1 MKRLMKILFG
11 LSIGAAVAVLF
22 APKSGREL
30 REQLIGGATGKLL
43 PAAPVEFPEPEGERL
58 WDAGTAT
65 AVAQPTVVEPAF
77 EEPGIVEEA
86 AVVVEEEAVE
96 EVAAVEPEV
105 VEEVT
110 AAEPEVAEETAFE
123 DLRARIEETRAA
135 VETDIAQ
142 PFASVA
148 TEAVVEE
155 AAADEAVVEEAV
167 SEEPV
172 LEGPEYQEP
181 VGSAE
186 PDVVVEAPAEEPRA
200 WELAYD
206 KEESPAVEQPQT
218 EAPVAEEPA
227 AETPVSEEPI
237 AEEAPVS
244 EAAEGLVA
252 DITSSPVAAVAEEA
266 PAEAVAQ
273 VEEIEVAAVEEVPA
287 EELVVE
293 EPVVEEPVAEE
304 EPSAREGGTINQAEM
319 RRRIEETRARLKAKA
334 FDAMMSG
341 ESALLSRDSGEKPLP
356 KGDDVKLDGE
366 LESTLDES
374 LSQEEY

>member
-1 MKRLMKILFG
+1 MKRLMKILLG

-22 APKSGREL
+22 TPKSGREL
-30 REQLIGGATGKLL
+30 RERLIGGATGKLL
-43 PAAPVEFPEPEGERL
+43 PAAPVEFPEPDGERL

-65 AVAQPTVVEPAF
+65 GVAEPTIVEPAF
-77 EEPGIVEEA
+77 EEPAIVEEV
-86 AVVVEEEAVE
+86 VVVEE
-96 EVAAVEPEV
+96 VA
-105 VEEVT
+105 
-110 AAEPEVAEETAFE
+110 AAEPEVAEEATSE

-142 PFASVA
+142 PFAPVVA
-148 TEAVVEE
+148 EEAAVEEPAAEDAVVEE
-155 AAADEAVVEEAV
+155 PVVEGA
-167 SEEPV
+167 
-172 LEGPEYQEP
+172 EYQEP
-181 VGSAE
+181 VASAE

-227 AETPVSEEPI
+227 AETPVSEESI

-266 PAEAVAQ
+266 PAEAVAE
-273 VEEIEVAAVEEVPA
+273 VEEIEVVAVEEAPA
-287 EELVVE
+287 EEPVAD
-293 EPVVEEPVAEE
+293 EPVVEEPAAEE
-304 EPSAREGGTINQAEM
+304 EPSARAGGAINQAEM

-366 LESTLDES
+366 LESTIDES

>member
-1 MKRLMKILFG
+1 MKRFMKILLG
-11 LSIGAAVAVLF
+11 LSIGAAVAMLF
-22 APKSGREL
+22 ASKSGREL

-65 AVAQPTVVEPAF
+65 AVVEPPVVEPAYQ
-77 EEPGIVEEA
+77 EPQIVEEA
-86 AVVVEEEAVE
+86 VVVDETAVVDETVVVDELVVEV
-96 EVAAVEPEV
+96 VAA
-105 VEEVT
+105 
-110 AAEPEVAEETAFE
+110 AELEVAEEATSE
-123 DLRARIEETRAA
+123 DLRARIEETRAG

-142 PFASVA
+142 PFAPVVA
-148 TEAVVEE
+148 EE
-155 AAADEAVVEEAV
+155 AAVEEPA
-167 SEEPV
+167 
-172 LEGPEYQEP
+172 
-181 VGSAE
+181 
-186 PDVVVEAPAEEPRA
+186 AEEPRA

-206 KEESPAVEQPQT
+206 EEESPAVEQPQT
-218 EAPVAEEPA
+218 EAPVSEEPA

-237 AEEAPVS
+237 AADAPVS
-244 EAAEGLVA
+244 EAAVGLVA
-252 DITSSPVAAVAEEA
+252 DITSSPVAAATEEA
-266 PAEAVAQ
+266 PAEAVAE
-273 VEEIEVAAVEEVPA
+273 VEEIAVAAVEEAPA
-287 EELVVE
+287 EEL
-293 EPVVEEPVAEE
+293 VAEE

-366 LESTLDES
+366 LGSTIDES

>member
-1 MKRLMKILFG
+1 MKRLMKILLG

-22 APKSGREL
+22 TPKSGREL
-30 REQLIGGATGKLL
+30 RERLIGGATGKLL
-43 PAAPVEFPEPEGERL
+43 PAAPVEFPEPDGERL

-65 AVAQPTVVEPAF
+65 GVAEPTIVEPAF
-77 EEPGIVEEA
+77 DEPAIVEEV
-86 AVVVEEEAVE
+86 VVVEE
-96 EVAAVEPEV
+96 VA
-105 VEEVT
+105 
-110 AAEPEVAEETAFE
+110 AAEPEVAEEATSE

-142 PFASVA
+142 PFAPVA
-148 TEAVVEE
+148 
-155 AAADEAVVEEAV
+155 
-167 SEEPV
+167 
-172 LEGPEYQEP
+172 
-181 VGSAE
+181 SAE

-227 AETPVSEEPI
+227 AETPVSEESI

-252 DITSSPVAAVAEEA
+252 DITSGPVAAVAEEA
-266 PAEAVAQ
+266 PAEAVAE
-273 VEEIEVAAVEEVPA
+273 VEEIEVVAVEEAPA
-287 EELVVE
+287 EEPVAD
-293 EPVVEEPVAEE
+293 EPVVEEPAAEE
-304 EPSAREGGTINQAEM
+304 EPSARAGGAINQAEM

-366 LESTLDES
+366 LESTIYES
-374 LSQEEY
+374 LSQ

>member
-1 MKRLMKILFG
+1 MKRLMKILLG

-22 APKSGREL
+22 TPKSGREL
-30 REQLIGGATGKLL
+30 RERLIGGATGKLL
-43 PAAPVEFPEPEGERL
+43 PAAPVEFPEPDGERL

-65 AVAQPTVVEPAF
+65 GVAEPTIVEPAF
-77 EEPGIVEEA
+77 EEPAIVEEV
-86 AVVVEEEAVE
+86 VVVEE
-96 EVAAVEPEV
+96 VA
-105 VEEVT
+105 
-110 AAEPEVAEETAFE
+110 AAEPEVAEEATSE

-142 PFASVA
+142 PFAPVVA
-148 TEAVVEE
+148 EEAAVEEPAAEDAVVEE
-155 AAADEAVVEEAV
+155 PVVEGA
-167 SEEPV
+167 
-172 LEGPEYQEP
+172 EYQEP
-181 VGSAE
+181 VASAE
-186 PDVVVEAPAEEPRA
+186 PDVVVEAPA
-200 WELAYD
+200 
-206 KEESPAVEQPQT
+206 EESPAVEQPQT

-227 AETPVSEEPI
+227 AETPVSEESI

-252 DITSSPVAAVAEEA
+252 DITSGPVAAVAEEA
-266 PAEAVAQ
+266 PAEAVAE
-273 VEEIEVAAVEEVPA
+273 VEEIEVVAVEEAPA
-287 EELVVE
+287 EE
-293 EPVVEEPVAEE
+293 PVADEPVAEE
-304 EPSAREGGTINQAEM
+304 PAAEDEPSARAGGAINQAEM

-366 LESTLDES
+366 LESTIDES